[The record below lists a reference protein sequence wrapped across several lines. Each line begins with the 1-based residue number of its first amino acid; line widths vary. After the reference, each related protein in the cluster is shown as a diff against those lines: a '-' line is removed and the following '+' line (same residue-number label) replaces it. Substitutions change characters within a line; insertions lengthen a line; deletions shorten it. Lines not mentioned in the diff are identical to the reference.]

1 MSDNISLKYL
11 FDQKILNVRQARW
24 LPFLREYDFK
34 IKHIEGKENK
44 VVDALRRNA
53 VTSFVATISSYK
65 TELEE
70 GIKLD
75 TEYQS
80 LKEKVTHNVSEN
92 LNTNYIFNEKCLMLY
107 NTDFMY
113 QIYQKLSY

>member
-1 MSDNISLKYL
+1 M
-11 FDQKILNVRQARW
+11 A
-24 LPFLREYDFK
+24 
-34 IKHIEGKENK
+34 
-44 VVDALRRNA
+44 DALSRNA
-53 VTSFVATISSYK
+53 VTSFVVAISSYK

-92 LNTNYIFNEKCLMLY
+92 INR
-107 NTDFMY
+107 D
-113 QIYQKLSY
+113 